1 MDHSKW
7 TYHFFEEL
15 PSTQDK
21 AFELARG
28 SPDLLP
34 LVVVTKQQ
42 VSGRG
47 RLGNVWVGLSGNFFG
62 SFVIHPYVL
71 LKDAGQFS
79 FLTAV
84 ALSDTLEEYLPEN
97 CRIEH
102 KWPNDVLL
110 NSKKVAGILIESESD
125 TEGAAKFLVIGVGVN
140 LADAPNGAVSLREF
154 VPHPPLPK
162 DFLEKFLM
170 SLSYQMNKMETEG
183 FFAVRA
189 DWLSRAKGL
198 GEKIR
203 VRLPHECFEGIF
215 DGLENDGALRIRIDG
230 QKDVRVIRS
239 GEVFFHEGTKDGG

>member
-7 TYHFFEEL
+7 TRHFFEEL

-21 AFELARG
+21 AFELARAA
-28 SPDLLP
+28 SSDLVP
-34 LVVVTKQQ
+34 LVVVTKRQ

-47 RLGNVWVGLSGNFFG
+47 RLGNVWVSLSGNFFG
-62 SFVIHPYVL
+62 SFAVRPDMPL
-71 LKDAGQFS
+71 SQAGQFS
-79 FLTAV
+79 FLAAV
-84 ALSDTLEEYLPEN
+84 ALSNVLEEYLPKN
-97 CRIEH
+97 CKIEH

-125 TEGAAKFLVIGVGVN
+125 AEGVAKLLVIGVGVN
-140 LADAPNGAVSLREF
+140 LAEAPDGATSLRDF
-154 VPHPPLPK
+154 ISQPPSPE
-162 DFLEKFLM
+162 DFLERFLV

-183 FFAVRA
+183 FSALREN
-189 DWLSRAKGL
+189 WLSRAMGL

-215 DGLENDGALRIRIDG
+215 EGLESDGALRIRIEG

-239 GEVFFHEGTKDGG
+239 GEVFFS

>member
-7 TYHFFEEL
+7 TRHFFEEL

-28 SPDLLP
+28 SPNLVP
-34 LVVVTKQQ
+34 LVVVTKRQ
-42 VSGRG
+42 VAGRG

-62 SFVIHPYVL
+62 SFAVHSDMPL
-71 LKDAGQFS
+71 NQAGQFS
-79 FLTAV
+79 FLAAV
-84 ALSDTLEEYLPEN
+84 ALSDVLEEYLPPEN
-97 CRIEH
+97 CKIKH

-125 TEGAAKFLVIGVGVN
+125 AEGVAKLLVMGVGVN
-140 LADAPNGAVSLREF
+140 LAEAPDGAISLRDF
-154 VPHPPLPK
+154 LPHPPLPE
-162 DFLEKFLM
+162 DFLERFLA
-170 SLSYQMNKMETEG
+170 SLSHQMNKMKTEG
-183 FFAVRA
+183 FSPLRA

-215 DGLENDGALRIRIDG
+215 EGLENDGALRIRIEG

-239 GEVFFHEGTKDGG
+239 GEVFFP